1 MGVWAARLPQGV
13 RHHICLLTVAA
24 LVFLFNLGAARL
36 WDEDEPKNAQCA
48 REMLARGDWIVPT
61 FNQELRTDK
70 PVLLYWL
77 MMPAYL
83 LLGVNELAAR
93 LPSALLAI
101 GTTLLTYQLGRR
113 LFSPQVGLWAG
124 LALATS
130 LMFTVAGRA
139 ATPDST
145 LIFFTTLAM
154 LLYVVR
160 VETKSRKAQSVHWYD
175 YTIVFAAMGLAVLAK
190 GPVGIVLPLGILTL
204 YARIS
209 RAPFLI
215 PNSAGWRS
223 AVWLLIKQLC
233 QPAAWCRALWNN
245 RPLLAIA
252 VVAAIALPWYI
263 AVGVTTDGEWLHG
276 FLGKHNVDRFLK
288 PMEGHRGPIVYYIPA
303 VLIGMFPWSVFLP
316 LAIFDMVRRCCSTDA
331 DKNSLRFVLCWAG
344 LYLGFFSLAG
354 TKLPSYVLPAYPALA
369 VIIAVF
375 LQRWIDQPEQFSRF
389 WIRIGLGSIVVVG
402 LGVCISLPIVAHLL
416 LPGEYWLGVVG
427 ITPLIGGAAAL
438 WWQRQQR
445 IGLVVPIVAAT
456 AVLVSVS
463 LFAVAGP
470 RISLHQNSAPLASFA
485 RDYVGHPQIGTF
497 AENTPSLVF
506 YAADRIE
513 RLSQGDQV
521 RQHLAASPQSMVVT
535 RGKNLEALQE
545 FLPADIVI
553 LERQR
558 KFLRRDDILLLGK
571 RTPLAD
577 RRADRVDDARR

>member
-1 MGVWAARLPQGV
+1 MSFWAARVPEGV
-13 RHHICLLTVAA
+13 RHHVYLLTIAA
-24 LVFLFNLGAARL
+24 LVFLLNLGGARL

-48 REMLARGDWIVPT
+48 REMLARGNWIVPT
-61 FNQELRTDK
+61 FNQDLRTDK

-83 LLGVNELAAR
+83 LLGVSELAAR
-93 LPSALLAI
+93 LPSAVLAI

-145 LIFFTTLAM
+145 LIFCTTLAM
-154 LLYVVR
+154 LLYVMR
-160 VETKSRKAQSVHWYD
+160 VEMKSRRNRSVRWYD
-175 YTIVFAAMGLAVLAK
+175 YTLVFAAMGLAVLAK

-204 YARIS
+204 YARS
-209 RAPFLI
+209 SGPALQFDKA
-215 PNSAGWRS
+215 AGWRIAIWS
-223 AVWLLIKQLC
+223 FIKQVC
-233 QPAAWCRALWNN
+233 QPASWCRAVWAN

-263 AVGVTTDGEWLHG
+263 AVGLTTDGEWLRG

-316 LAIFDMVRRCCSTDA
+316 LAIFETVRRFRATDA
-331 DKNSLRFVLCWAG
+331 PQASLRFVLCWAG

-369 VIIAVF
+369 IMIAVF
-375 LQRWIDQPEQFSRF
+375 LQRWIDQPQAFSQF
-389 WIRIGLGSIVVVG
+389 WIRFGLGSIAVVG
-402 LGVCISLPIVAHLL
+402 IGLCIALPIVAHLL
-416 LPGEYWLGVVG
+416 LPGEYWLGVLG
-427 ITPLIGGAAAL
+427 LIPLIGGVAAL
-438 WWQRQQR
+438 WWQWQDR
-445 IGLVVPIVAAT
+445 ITLVVPVVAAT
-456 AVLVSVS
+456 AILFSVS

-470 RISLHQNSAPLASFA
+470 RISLHQNSAPLASIA
-485 RDYVGHPQIGTF
+485 RDVAGRPHLGTF
-497 AENTPSLVF
+497 ADSTPSLVY

-513 RLSQGDQV
+513 RLADVEQV
-521 RQHLAASPQSMVVT
+521 KNHLSESPQAMLVT
-535 RGKNLEALQE
+535 RSKNLETLRDV
-545 FLPADIVI
+545 LPADVVVI
-553 LERQR
+553 QRQR
-558 KFLRRDDILLLGK
+558 KFLRRDDILLLGR
-571 RTPLAD
+571 RTPIAD
-577 RRADRVDDARR
+577 RRTASSETPRR